1 MLVNLSQYKWT
12 VGPSNNEFVPNKQW
26 NIFYYA
32 FFRNLDILAII
43 RVLFSIFMYDCVMWS
58 VINGL
63 SYTLLLRDKY

>member
-12 VGPSNNEFVPNKQW
+12 VGPSNNEFIPNKQW

-43 RVLFSIFMYDCVMWS
+43 RVLFSIFMYDCVM
-58 VINGL
+58 
-63 SYTLLLRDKY
+63 